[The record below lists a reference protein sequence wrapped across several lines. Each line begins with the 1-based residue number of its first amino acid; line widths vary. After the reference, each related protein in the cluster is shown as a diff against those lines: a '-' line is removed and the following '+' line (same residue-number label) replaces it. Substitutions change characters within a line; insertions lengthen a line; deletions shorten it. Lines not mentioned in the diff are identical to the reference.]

1 MESNMSLM
9 NVFLSVRVDQATKQR
24 IDLMT
29 EATTMNQSEVIRTA
43 VKMLFESSDKFEE
56 MR

>member
-1 MESNMSLM
+1 MSLM

-29 EATTMNQSEVIRTA
+29 EATSMNQSEVIRTA